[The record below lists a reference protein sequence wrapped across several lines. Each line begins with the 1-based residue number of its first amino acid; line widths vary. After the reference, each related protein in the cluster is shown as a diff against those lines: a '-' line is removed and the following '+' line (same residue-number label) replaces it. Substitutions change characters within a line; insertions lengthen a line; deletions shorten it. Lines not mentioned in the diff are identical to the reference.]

1 MKKLHRH
8 LMKQEEAFSGFWRV
22 INVGKRMAVN
32 EWIEGRN
39 RWTEVGRWAAAHE
52 DLVGSLT

>member
-1 MKKLHRH
+1 MKKLHR
-8 LMKQEEAFSGFWRV
+8 LDETGGGFFWRRV
-22 INVGKRMAVN
+22 ISVGKRMAVN